1 MDRPLAYRM
10 RPGSLKEVLGQKE
23 LVGDNGFLTN
33 CVRTDS
39 LVSMIL
45 YGPSGTGKT
54 TMAFALGN
62 DMKIPVI
69 AMNAVLTSK
78 ADMIKDFNLAKAQ
91 FPTLVVIDE
100 IHRLPKDKQD
110 LLLPELEDGDFF
122 VVGTTTANPFI
133 SINPALRSR
142 VHVLETKPLGKD
154 DIVEGLKRAIFD
166 PKGLDGK
173 RSFDNESL
181 NLIASLSGG
190 DLRFAY
196 NLLETLSLAFP
207 ASHPITQDDVK
218 SVKAVPNFLSDKDE
232 DEHYNTVSGLQ
243 KSIRG
248 SEVDAALF
256 YLAKLIQGG
265 DLEGLIRRLMVTAYE
280 DVGLA
285 NPQAVDR
292 CYNAC
297 QVAREVGFPEA
308 QIPLGFTV
316 VDLALS
322 PKSKSACLAIEK
334 ATSSVSNGPV
344 HVREYVKLHPV
355 GLSKEASYPYDRPDV
370 WDKIEYLPEGL
381 EDLHFYYPWYN
392 GRYERALAE
401 NLKELNKIKRS
412 TDIAA
417 VKAKN
422 GPKF

>member
-1 MDRPLAYRM
+1 M
-10 RPGSLKEVLGQKE
+10 
-23 LVGDNGFLTN
+23 
-33 CVRTDS
+33 
-39 LVSMIL
+39 
-45 YGPSGTGKT
+45 
-54 TMAFALGN
+54 
-62 DMKIPVI
+62 
-69 AMNAVLTSK
+69 
-78 ADMIKDFNLAKAQ
+78 
-91 FPTLVVIDE
+91 
-100 IHRLPKDKQD
+100 
-110 LLLPELEDGDFF
+110 
-122 VVGTTTANPFI
+122 
-133 SINPALRSR
+133 
-142 VHVLETKPLGKD
+142 
-154 DIVEGLKRAIFD
+154 
-166 PKGLDGK
+166 
-173 RSFDNESL
+173 
-181 NLIASLSGG
+181 
-190 DLRFAY
+190 
-196 NLLETLSLAFP
+196 
-207 ASHPITQDDVK
+207 
-218 SVKAVPNFLSDKDE
+218 SDKDE

-334 ATSSVSNGPV
+334 ATSSVSNVPV